1 MYFKKTYL
9 INLSLFI
16 CSFIITIFLLEITLN
31 FFKLKLP
38 ENNKLTK
45 LEYIRIKEKSSNN
58 VVSSIPPD
66 EIIEKYFPLSGIKNS
81 LNINC
86 NENNYW
92 SSYPSDRFGFN
103 NDDKIWNNN
112 KLDYVFI
119 GDSFTLGSCVNHDEN
134 FIYQFDQ
141 LNNSLSLNLGMMGTG
156 PLKQLGILNEYGLII
171 PSKKI
176 FWVFFEGND
185 LRELEEELDVN
196 ILNNYLNTEFTQ
208 GLSNHSEIINE
219 LLLKKYKKAINEEI
233 SNKIIYIKKKLN

>member
-171 PSKKI
+171 PSKKY
-176 FWVFFEGND
+176 FGFFEGND

-196 ILNNYLNTEFTQ
+196 ILNNYLNTESLKDYQ
-208 GLSNHSEIINE
+208 II
-219 LLLKKYKKAINEEI
+219 LK
-233 SNKIIYIKKKLN
+233 